1 MSMNS
6 EDRKR
11 WLRGTYLGRIVEI
24 AQHYA
29 ATRTYFIDANFVA
42 FVAGEF
48 EDLRDLSDD
57 DRQYLRD
64 QVGLESLR
72 RVALSRARDREEIF
86 GQLIADN
93 DDVVARD
100 AEFMFDIGGVGLV
113 RDAVSRM
120 RTYPTSW
127 KVRLDGGKEKFG
139 CLVLFVSFDVDARGA
154 MPEIR
159 RLREEVRLRSL
170 ATCDICGDPGRLR
183 IGQWAKTTCG
193 KHAAVLGSFRED
205 DGRWADPWHWLEDGQ
220 DDPPEAAEVLK
231 DLLPGRKRPKS
242 HIIDLVPR
250 TDIARQIE
258 ADIETNYGRKADLL
272 LEFIDK
278 LEIAVVAAMSVAD
291 HDVDFW
297 LRSEVD
303 RWVGVQPLSD
313 DDRAFL
319 RRYLQSL
326 AIDERCR
333 RQRRDSGAQAMARFF
348 GDHPVL
354 GQEAA
359 LLTGRERK
367 LLEAY
372 AGDLTDAACGSVVKE
387 GYLDR
392 YVSDEVALFPFVLD
406 LSPADVA
413 WLRHWLRRMIDAEYA
428 RIRERQPKS

>member
-1 MSMNS
+1 MNVNS

-11 WLRGTYLGRIVEI
+11 WLRGAHLDRIVEI

-29 ATRTYFIDANFVA
+29 ATRTYFIDADFVA

-48 EDLRDLSDD
+48 DDLHDLSDE
-57 DRQYLRD
+57 DRHYLRD

-72 RVALSRARDREEIF
+72 RVALSRARDHEEIF

-93 DDVVARD
+93 DDFVARD
-100 AEFMFDIGGVGLV
+100 AEFMFDIGWVGLV
-113 RDAVSRM
+113 RDVVAHM

-139 CLVLFVSFDVDARGA
+139 CCVLFVSFNTDARGA

-170 ATCDICGDPGRLR
+170 ARCDICGDPGRLR
-183 IGQWAKTTCG
+183 IGQWAKTVCD
-193 KHAAVLGSFRED
+193 KHAAVLGSLRED
-205 DGRWADPWHWLEDGQ
+205 DGCWTGPWHWLNDGH
-220 DDPPEAAEVLK
+220 DYPPESAEILE
-231 DLLPGRKRPKS
+231 DLEPVGKRPKN
-242 HIIDLVPR
+242 HVVDLVPR

-272 LEFIDK
+272 LEFIGQ

-303 RWVGVQPLSD
+303 RWVGVQPLSYD
-313 DDRAFL
+313 DWAFL
-319 RRYLQSL
+319 RLYLRSL

-333 RQRRDSGAQAMARFF
+333 RQRRDDGAQAMARFF
-348 GDHPVL
+348 ADHPVL
-354 GQEAA
+354 GQKAA
-359 LLTGRERK
+359 LLMGRERK

-372 AGDLTDAACGSVVKE
+372 AGDLTDAARGSVVKE
-387 GYLDR
+387 EYLNS
-392 YVSDEVALFPFVLD
+392 YVRDEVALFPSVLD
-406 LSPADVA
+406 LLPGDVV
-413 WLRHWLRRMIDAEYA
+413 WLRHWLRRMIDFEYA
-428 RIRERQPKS
+428 RIWERQSKS